1 MNTTEL
7 RKKTSEELEQ
17 ELVSLTKDQ
26 FGLRMQQSTGQLN
39 QTHLLK
45 QVRQDIARV
54 KTVMQEK
61 KVNE

>member
-17 ELVSLTKDQ
+17 ELISLTRDQ

>member
-1 MNTTEL
+1 MNTVEL
-7 RKKTSEELEQ
+7 RKKTAEELEQ
-17 ELVSLTKDQ
+17 ELLGLTRDQ

-45 QVRQDIARV
+45 QVRRDIARV

-61 KVNE
+61 KV